1 MELIK
6 EFKASRSIE
15 NCPILFS
22 ENDAKQD
29 KISMAFLSSFDRFAN
44 TVTSFLKNHREVNRI
59 LILNSLKKMKGNLF
73 FI

>member
-44 TVTSFLKNHREVNRI
+44 TVTSFLEHQREVNRI